1 LSKETWPHLGFRND
15 IQGLRAIAVLLVI
28 LFHAD
33 IPGLHGGYIGVDV
46 FFVISGYLIS
56 GLLFRELVQNG
67 KISFADF
74 YARRIRR
81 ILPLSVFVVV
91 ASLIFF
97 AVFVSPWELKELS
110 KTTLLTSIFSSNIWF
125 ITQATDYFG
134 AETESN
140 PFLHTWSLAVEEQFY
155 FIWPALLALLVLVTR
170 NKRLWMWLL
179 ITISASSFIAFVLLF
194 AQNQPLAFFSMP
206 TRAWQFGAGAL
217 IYFLPQPQIKS
228 KSSVLSQVAAGAGLV
243 FIIGSAYVID
253 AGFDNEPLWALP
265 PTLGACMIIW
275 AGQRQQGFWLFRL
288 LASQPLVHIGT
299 LSYSLYLWH
308 WPIIVFLKLN
318 SERLGINDIIWAL
331 ALTYLLSWLSY
342 RYIEAKLR
350 KHEGLNTNFR
360 SILFGGILIVLGLG
374 SSLVLYL
381 YAKNAMKSPAQQ
393 FIEST
398 QFANK
403 QASLC
408 VTAITDTALSE
419 CELGDTQSNKVI
431 AVFGD
436 SKAQQWLPV
445 LNEIGEKQGW
455 KVVPILKA
463 GCSPAYIDPFLV
475 FLGREYHECNIWRES
490 ALEKLINLKPDIV
503 IITHYYGYQT
513 SEKGSRRIADNNDW
527 QKGYELLNH
536 KLSTLSSKVLLIR
549 DNPQFPISIPKCL
562 SRVVGINTITENM
575 CAFTKFEMKFR
586 DFVYEAA
593 KSEFANNE
601 KVSFLDLNAYYCKD
615 NICLSFHDGIVR
627 YTDRHHL
634 SYSFTKELGPLIETA
649 LMKL

>member
-1 LSKETWPHLGFRND
+1 M
-15 IQGLRAIAVLLVI
+15 LVI

-134 AETESN
+134 AETGSN

-179 ITISASSFIAFVLLF
+179 ITLSAGSFIAFILLF

-206 TRAWQFGAGAL
+206 TRAWQFGVGAL
-217 IYFLPQPQIKS
+217 IYFLPLRKTKPSNWVIPG
-228 KSSVLSQVAAGAGLV
+228 LIAGFGLV
-243 FIIGSAYVID
+243 FIVGTAFVIS
-253 AGFDNEPLWALP
+253 AGFDNEPLWAVP

-275 AGQRQQGFWLFRL
+275 AGQRQQCYWVFRL

-318 SERLGINDIIWAL
+318 SQRLSIGAIVWAL
-331 ALTYLLSWLSY
+331 VLTYALSWLSY
-342 RYIEAKLR
+342 RYIESKLR
-350 KHEGLNTNFR
+350 KHKGFNTNFR
-360 SILFGGILIVLGLG
+360 SILFGGILILLGLG

-381 YAKNAMKSPAQQ
+381 YAKNAMTSPAQQ

-408 VTAITDTALSE
+408 VTAITDTALIE
-419 CELGDTQSNKVI
+419 CELGDTQSDKVI

-445 LNEIGEKQGW
+445 LNKIGEKQGW
-455 KVVPILKA
+455 KVVPLLKA
-463 GCSPAYIDPFLV
+463 GCSPAFINPFLV

-490 ALEKLINLKPDIV
+490 ALEKLINLKPDLV
-503 IITHYYGYQT
+503 IITHYYGYQK
-513 SEKGSRRIADNNDW
+513 SENGLRHTADINDW
-527 QKGYELLNH
+527 QMGYELLNQR
-536 KLSTLSSKVLLIR
+536 LNNLDSKFLLIR
-549 DNPQFPISIPKCL
+549 DNPEFPVSIPKCL
-562 SRVVGINTITENM
+562 SRVAGKDDIADKACE
-575 CAFTKFEMKFR
+575 FTVEEVEFR
-586 DFVYEAA
+586 NFVYEAA
-593 KSEFANNE
+593 KFAFGDN
-601 KVSFLDLNAYYCKD
+601 SSSQFLDLTGYYCLD
-615 NICLSFHDGIVR
+615 EVCPSFRQATVR

-634 SYSFTKELGPLIETA
+634 SLGFTEQLSPIIEQKLIS
-649 LMKL
+649 LMISSTD